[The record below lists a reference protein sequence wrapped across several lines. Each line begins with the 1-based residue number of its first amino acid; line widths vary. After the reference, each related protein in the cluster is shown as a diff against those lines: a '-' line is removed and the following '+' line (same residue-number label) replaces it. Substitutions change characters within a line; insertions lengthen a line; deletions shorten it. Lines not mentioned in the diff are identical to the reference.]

1 MDKIK
6 LLETQRVLRELE
18 FIETDYQYRKE
29 VVNSADPEFL
39 NQVNLFLTNNP
50 ELKEK
55 YDSKVSEIFFWKISI
70 VDPPINFL
78 RQNRFFLILTKN

>member
-29 VVNSADPEFL
+29 VVNSADP
-39 NQVNLFLTNNP
+39 
-50 ELKEK
+50 
-55 YDSKVSEIFFWKISI
+55 
-70 VDPPINFL
+70 
-78 RQNRFFLILTKN
+78 